1 MPTKSKGRYFLAV
14 LYPENMRPMWQDE
27 IGDLLGYPFA
37 YCIHD
42 KDKTKEGEQRKVHVH
57 MILAF
62 PNTTTIQNAMN
73 IFSKLSADG
82 KKALNKIEIASSV
95 VNAYNYLIHDTESCR
110 KLKKHLY
117 DKTERITGNN
127 FDIGDYEQ
135 ISTADK
141 DRMLKEMC
149 DYIIDN
155 QITNFADMYIR
166 ITQDFDTSYF
176 AVLKSYSGLLERLT
190 RGVFLHGE
198 RSDKLEKQH
207 EQRHENHHEI
217 CPFCNSAQI
226 IKSGKT
232 SINTQRFKCKDC
244 GKTFTR

>member
-14 LYPENMRPMWQDE
+14 LYPENMREGWKNE
-27 IGDLLGYPFA
+27 IGDLLGYPYA

-62 PNTTTIQNAMN
+62 PNTTTMQHAMD
-73 IFSKLSADG
+73 IFSKLSAAG

-166 ITQDFDTSYF
+166 ITQDFDTPYF
-176 AVLKSYSGLLERLT
+176 TVLKSYSGLLERLT
-190 RGVFLHGE
+190 RGIFLRVE
-198 RSDKLEKQH
+198 ESN
-207 EQRHENHHEI
+207 RH
-217 CPFCNSAQI
+217 
-226 IKSGKT
+226 KK
-232 SINTQRFKCKDC
+232 
-244 GKTFTR
+244 

>member
-1 MPTKSKGRYFLAV
+1 MSKAKYWLAV
-14 LYPENMRPMWQDE
+14 LYPENMRPDWKNE
-27 IGDLLGYPFA
+27 IGDLLGYPYA

-42 KDKTKEGEQRKVHVH
+42 KDKTKEGEQRKAHVH

-95 VNAYNYLIHDTESCR
+95 VNAYNYLIHDTESCH

-117 DKTERITGNN
+117 DKTERVTGNN

-135 ISTADK
+135 ISAADK

-155 QITNFADMYIR
+155 QITNFADMYVK
-166 ITQDFDTSYF
+166 ITQDFDTTYF
-176 AVLKSYSGLLERLT
+176 TVLKTYSGLLERLT
-190 RGVFLHGE
+190 RGVFLRVNE
-198 RSDKLEKQH
+198 ES
-207 EQRHENHHEI
+207 RHEKE
-217 CPFCNSAQI
+217 
-226 IKSGKT
+226 
-232 SINTQRFKCKDC
+232 
-244 GKTFTR
+244 